1 MLNLFVNLLIVPNR
15 SREVVVH
22 QREYGLDIAIVQPV
36 WGSLQV
42 PPRNPRKSML
52 GSEGPSTELSCN
64 CGKALAAGGAKFL
77 DLGKLTKDKGNP
89 ATYRLLAIERGQFAG
104 GGRQDGWREK
114 ARLIR
119 LDATR
124 KYASHKNACRPRQTF
139 RNSEMLLAEKSV
151 WRNAPCPFFVSCF
164 SPVAED
170 DVAPS
175 WDLPWVSSQLI
186 CRRIHQAAP
195 SDPGST

>member
-1 MLNLFVNLLIVPNR
+1 MWIHTIIIDFKVLDVPSRFNNFARLNSRHRIWNHFVNLLIVPNR

-64 CGKALAAGGAKFL
+64 CGKTLAAGGAKFL

-89 ATYRLLAIERGQFAG
+89 ATYRLLAVERGQFAG
-104 GGRQDGWREK
+104 GKTR
-114 ARLIR
+114 RLEGKGSI
-119 LDATR
+119 
-124 KYASHKNACRPRQTF
+124 
-139 RNSEMLLAEKSV
+139 NSVRRYSK
-151 WRNAPCPFFVSCF
+151 
-164 SPVAED
+164 
-170 DVAPS
+170 
-175 WDLPWVSSQLI
+175 I
-186 CRRIHQAAP
+186 CQP
-195 SDPGST
+195 

>member
-1 MLNLFVNLLIVPNR
+1 MALRACVGAGQEPGNWPKVDGPRTTVPSVEPRIAFLPSNEASLL
-15 SREVVVH
+15 
-22 QREYGLDIAIVQPV
+22 
-36 WGSLQV
+36 
-42 PPRNPRKSML
+42 
-52 GSEGPSTELSCN
+52 
-64 CGKALAAGGAKFL
+64 
-77 DLGKLTKDKGNP
+77 
-89 ATYRLLAIERGQFAG
+89 

-195 SDPGST
+195 SAPGST